1 MNQALVSLENGIP
14 STTSLKVSE
23 VFHKRHD
30 AVIRDIRK
38 LQDNTPESFHAHNFV
53 EMVHEVQIGS
63 GAIRQATMYTMT
75 RDGFTLLVMGYTG
88 KEAMRFKL
96 EYIEAFNAM
105 EKELMRRQ
113 NSSLPP
119 ADRSDLK
126 ALVDA
131 KLSICPAHMQGKARS
146 ELWARFNR
154 HFRIAEYAQLPQAK
168 MAEARD
174 YIIMLELNALRA
186 VETRKAAAL
195 PAAPASAVSKQEKTV
210 IMLKEVMDMVK
221 DAYHP
226 GVISLAMTPEKR
238 TRYYQRHSLYCSATD
253 CLLAACRILE
263 TEKELAGEAYEALP
277 APRSRG
283 LKGDMKE
290 LKALQSKL
298 DMLMQTVQINGLR
311 GYSTGDDKAELNLV
325 QSRNAHIRTAVN
337 CLIMAKLALSAATA

>member
-38 LQDNTPESFHAHNFV
+38 LQDNTPKSFHAHNFV

-113 NSSLPP
+113 NTSLPP

-131 KLSICPAHMQGKARS
+131 KLSTCPAHLQGKARS

-154 HFRIAEYAQLPQAK
+154 HFRIAEYAQLPQEK
-168 MAEARD
+168 MSEARD
-174 YIIMLELNALRA
+174 YIITLELRALSG
-186 VETRKAAAL
+186 VETRKTRAL
-195 PAAPASAVSKQEKTV
+195 PAAPAQALSAE
-210 IMLKEVMDMVK
+210 
-221 DAYHP
+221 
-226 GVISLAMTPEKR
+226 
-238 TRYYQRHSLYCSATD
+238 
-253 CLLAACRILE
+253 
-263 TEKELAGEAYEALP
+263 
-277 APRSRG
+277 
-283 LKGDMKE
+283 MKE
-290 LKALQSKL
+290 LKAMQGKL
-298 DMLMQTVQINGLR
+298 DLLMQTVQLHGLR
-311 GYSTGDDKAELNLV
+311 GYSTADEKLERDLV
-325 QSRNAHIRTAVN
+325 QSQNAHIRTAVN
-337 CLIMAKLALSAATA
+337 CLIMAKLALAAAMA